1 MISEHIFSTIKN
13 NIVGLE
19 TASGSFNIYP
29 LRVPDGISF
38 DLAVVYNKLSGTP
51 VYHQTGTDVQLTV
64 ISKTYGQAE
73 QTARELVELFRNK
86 QYSVE
91 GDVVAT
97 TVKSIS
103 ELPQDIETKLYLT
116 AVTIYIK
123 TAKTGA

>member
-1 MISEHIFSTIKN
+1 MINEHIFATIRD
-13 NIVGLE
+13 NIAGLE
-19 TASGSFNIYP
+19 TTSGSFNIYP
-29 LRVPDGISF
+29 LRVPDGLQF
-38 DLAVVYNKLSGTP
+38 DLAIVYNKTTGTP
-51 VYHQTGTDVQLTV
+51 VFHQTGTDVQLTV
-64 ISKTYGQAE
+64 ISKTYSQSE